1 MEIPLLLLYAFNN
14 VDVLLIILV
23 RLIGFFMMIPLF
35 SGTTVPMLIR
45 ILFVVP
51 LAYIIFTSGVVAS
64 VYYYDSIVGLT
75 MLLVREFMV
84 GFAMSFVVYIIF
96 TLMYLAGQM
105 IDHQMGFAMV
115 SVLDPVAQIQV
126 PITGNLLNILLILL
140 LIRSGGFNY
149 FVAAIY
155 RSFEILPIGTAQI
168 LNNDFIAYYI
178 ITLFVQYFILGV
190 QLAMPIVGTVLL
202 VDVSM
207 GFLVKA
213 APQMNVFVIGIP
225 IKMAV
230 GMIILYAV
238 IPAFAHV
245 YEFIEQRSLNALF
258 NMMGG
263 LAP

>member
-14 VDVLLIILV
+14 VDVLLIIFV
-23 RLIGFFMMIPLF
+23 RLIGFFLMIPLF
-35 SGTTVPMLIR
+35 SGTTIPMFIR

-51 LAYIIFTSGVVAS
+51 LAYIIFTSGVVTS
-64 VYYYDSIVGLT
+64 VYYDDSIVGLT
-75 MLLVREFMV
+75 VLMVREFFV
-84 GFAMSFVVYIIF
+84 GFSMSFVVYIIF

-126 PITGNLLNILLILL
+126 PITGNLLNIMTILL
-140 LIRSGGFNY
+140 LVRSGGFNY

-155 RSFEILPIGTAQI
+155 RSFEFLPIGQAQI
-168 LNNDFIAYYI
+168 LNNEFLAYYVV
-178 ITLFVQYFILGV
+178 TMFVQYFILGV

-202 VDVSM
+202 IDVSM

-213 APQMNVFVIGIP
+213 APQMNVFVVGIP

-230 GMIILYAV
+230 GMLILYAV
-238 IPAFAHV
+238 IPAFAHI
-245 YEFIEQRSLNALF
+245 YEFIETRSLDALF
-258 NMMGG
+258 NIMGG

>member
-1 MEIPLLLLYAFNN
+1 MEIPLIFLYAFNN
-14 VDVLLIILV
+14 IDVLLIIMV
-23 RLIGFFMMIPLF
+23 RLIGFFMMVPLF
-35 SGTTVPMLIR
+35 SGTTVPMLVR
-45 ILFVVP
+45 IMFIVP
-51 LAYIIFTSGVVAS
+51 LAYIIFTSGVVNA
-64 VYYYDSIVGLT
+64 VYYQDSIVGLT
-75 MLLVREFMV
+75 VLMIREFFV
-84 GFAMSFVVYIIF
+84 GFSMSFVVYIVF

-126 PITGNLLNILLILL
+126 PITGNLLNIMTILL

-149 FVAAIY
+149 FIAAIY
-155 RSFEILPIGTAQI
+155 RSFEFLPVGQAQI
-168 LNNDFIAYYI
+168 LNNEFLAHYI
-178 ITLFVQYFILGV
+178 LTLFVQYFVLGV

-202 VDVSM
+202 IDVSM

-213 APQMNVFVIGIP
+213 APQMNVFVVGIP

-230 GMIILYAV
+230 GMLILYAV

-245 YEFIEQRSLNALF
+245 YEFIEARSLDALF
-258 NMMGG
+258 NIMGG